1 MPGDTCPLCCLHDHG
16 GDTCN
21 HTHSPKLGAARA
33 QRKEKKEERDR
44 FLAALARFSGLTFT
58 LHSSATDHPVV
69 LDLSFSFRLTWFSIP
84 HICQP
89 LC

>member
-44 FLAALARFSGLTFT
+44 FLAALARFSG
-58 LHSSATDHPVV
+58 
-69 LDLSFSFRLTWFSIP
+69 
-84 HICQP
+84 
-89 LC
+89 